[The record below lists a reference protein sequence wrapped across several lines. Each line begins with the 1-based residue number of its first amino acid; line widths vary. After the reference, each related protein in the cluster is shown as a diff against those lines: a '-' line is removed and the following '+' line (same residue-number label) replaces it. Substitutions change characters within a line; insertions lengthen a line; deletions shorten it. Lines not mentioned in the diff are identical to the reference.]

1 DRYARN
7 KAMSEAEVLA
17 LRQRVS
23 DGMLSKLDA
32 YLKGVETSVLPKSV
46 LGDAIGYLRRQ
57 WAGLRT
63 FLGDGRLSLDN
74 NFSERQIR
82 QVVIGRKNYMFCGSE
97 EGARRAA
104 ILYSLVCTC
113 KI

>member
-1 DRYARN
+1 
-7 KAMSEAEVLA
+7 M
-17 LRQRVS
+17 
-23 DGMLSKLDA
+23 
-32 YLKGVETSVLPKSV
+32 
-46 LGDAIGYLRRQ
+46 
-57 WAGLRT
+57 
-63 FLGDGRLSLDN
+63 SLDN

-113 KI
+113 KVLDVDPWKYLMKVFLVLAESPSTSPESLTPLSLKLHLG